1 VLGGES
7 DHGEAGD
14 VGGGGEQGEVGSN
27 LAWLRRGRSIRPYE
41 RGWLSRDL
49 VAGVTLAALAIPE
62 VMEYTKIVGTPVQAI
77 RRRRPRATIGSSQSR
92 SIGVCMRS
100 E

>member
-27 LAWLRRGRSIRPYE
+27 LGWLRRGRSIRPYE
-41 RGWLSRDL
+41 RRRLSRDL
-49 VAGVTLAALAIPE
+49 VAGVTLALAIPE

-92 SIGVCMRS
+92 SIGVCMRG